1 MEVNNGGVRVQQ
13 TVLLIEQG
21 DLAMTAGELAAWVA
35 SLLTFTTFYM
45 KTMLPLRVVGIL
57 SNVAFLTFAVLENI
71 VPVILLHGTLL
82 PLNIFRLHQ
91 ILKLVRE
98 MREASTGEL
107 AMDALVPFMSQ
118 RRFKAGDTLFRKGEP
133 SREMFYV
140 RQGIVR
146 LEEIGKTIGESDMLG
161 EISMFSPSRQRTA
174 TAVCETDCELLRM
187 SDDQVL
193 RLYYQNPKFGFYIVR
208 LITQRLVENYERFAA
223 EQESRAGLR
232 ARDPSETAPDRV
244 RDKAPVPAAPAKPVR
259 RTRSRAVYGIVGGAG
274 ATAALLAYAGWWL
287 APYFASVLFR
297 DAAVTTWINVATS
310 PIHGNLE
317 ESALAVGRRVGADG
331 RIALVRNR
339 QADPSE
345 VERAAAELARA
356 EAEVVELQAYLE
368 RIREVDGQWRART
381 AEYAETFKKNL
392 ETDIEGTRRELD
404 YIDQRLSLERAVAE
418 RRQTLARQGN
428 ASQTDADDAL
438 AEVRELERLR
448 AERER
453 MIALAEERRQAAD
466 RGVFLVADGRNPE
479 WAFQSEDRVLL
490 ELAQATRALADAQA
504 ALAEARAAG
513 AAARQAFDLISA
525 SPIVA
530 PPGSSVWSVLA
541 GAGAAVEVGTP
552 VAEWIDCG
560 TILVDVPVSDLEVG
574 LLRQGMPAEVVLE
587 GETQVRQGT
596 VLLTRGAAS
605 VLGRTDLAALAKGH
619 GVGRGQAIVSLEHT
633 PEDAEACPIGVAAW
647 VDFPEIDF
655 VDELRA
661 RLRL

>member
-1 MEVNNGGVRVQQ
+1 
-13 TVLLIEQG
+13 
-21 DLAMTAGELAAWVA
+21 MTAGELAAWVA

-45 KTMLPLRVVGIL
+45 KTMLPLRVLGIL
-57 SNVAFLTFAVLENI
+57 SNVAFLTFALIEQI
-71 VPVILLHGTLL
+71 VPVALLHGTLL

-91 ILKLVRE
+91 ILKLVGE

-107 AMDALVPFMSQ
+107 AMDALVPFMS
-118 RRFKAGDTLFRKGEP
+118 RRWFKAGETLFRKGDL

-140 RQGIVR
+140 RQGIIR

-193 RLYYQNPKFGFYIVR
+193 RLYYQNPKFGFYIAR
-208 LITQRLVENYERFAA
+208 LITQRLVENYEKFTS
-223 EQESRAGLR
+223 EQESLKAGLR
-232 ARDPSETAPDRV
+232 ARDPSENAPGRLS
-244 RDKAPVPAAPAKPVR
+244 DKAPVPASPAGPVR
-259 RTRSRAVYGIVGGAG
+259 RTRSKAIYGIVGGAG
-274 ATAALLAYAGWWL
+274 ATAALVAYAGWWL
-287 APYFASVLFR
+287 APYFTSVLFR
-297 DAAVTTWINVATS
+297 DAAVTTWINGATS

-317 ESALAVGRRVGADG
+317 GPAPAVGKRVGADG
-331 RIALVRNR
+331 RIAMVRNQ

-345 VERAAAELARA
+345 VERAAAEVARA
-356 EAEVVELQAYLE
+356 EAEVVELQAYLA
-368 RIREVDGQWRART
+368 RIREVDAQWRTRT

-392 ETDIEGTRRELD
+392 ETDIAGTRRELD
-404 YIDQRLSLERAVAE
+404 YIDARLSLERAVAE
-418 RRQTLARQGN
+418 RSQTLARRGN
-428 ASQTDADDAL
+428 ASQTEADDAL

-504 ALAEARAAG
+504 ALAEARAAA
-513 AAARQAFDLISA
+513 AAARQAFALISA

-530 PPGSSVWSVLA
+530 PPDSLVWSVLA

-552 VAEWIDCG
+552 VAEWIDCD

-605 VLGRTDLAALAKGH
+605 VLGSTDLAAVAKGRNP
-619 GVGRGQAIVSLEHT
+619 GVGQVIVSLEYT
-633 PEDAEACPIGVAAW
+633 PEDAQDCPIGVAAW
-647 VDFPEIDF
+647 VDFPEID
-655 VDELRA
+655 VIDRLRA

>member
-1 MEVNNGGVRVQQ
+1 
-13 TVLLIEQG
+13 
-21 DLAMTAGELAAWVA
+21 MTAGELAAWVA

-45 KTMLPLRVVGIL
+45 KTMLPLRVVGIM
-57 SNVAFLTFAVLENI
+57 SNVAFLTFAMLENI

-91 ILKLVRE
+91 ILKLVSE
-98 MREASTGEL
+98 MRDASTGEL

-118 RRFKAGDTLFRKGEP
+118 RRFKAGETLFRKGDP
-133 SREMFYV
+133 SHEMFYV
-140 RQGIVR
+140 RQGTIR

-208 LITQRLVENYERFAA
+208 LITRRLVENYERFAS
-223 EQESRAGLR
+223 EQEARAGLR
-232 ARDPSETAPDRV
+232 ARDPSESLPDRV
-244 RDKAPVPAAPAKPVR
+244 RDKAPVLAAPARPMR
-259 RTRSRAVYGIVGGAG
+259 RTRSKAIYGIVGGAG
-274 ATAALLAYAGWWL
+274 ATAALVAYAGWWL
-287 APYFASVLFR
+287 APYFTSVLFR

-317 ESALAVGRRVGADG
+317 GPVPAVGRRVGADG
-331 RIALVRNR
+331 RIAMVRNQ

-356 EAEVVELQAYLE
+356 EAEVVELQAYLD
-368 RIREVDGQWRART
+368 RIREVDAQWRART
-381 AEYAETFKKNL
+381 ADYAATFKRNL
-392 ETDIEGTRRELD
+392 ETDIEGTRQELE
-404 YIDQRLSLERAVAE
+404 YVTQRLMLERGVAE
-418 RRQTLARQGN
+418 RRQMLARQGN
-428 ASQTDADDAL
+428 VPQSDADDAL
-438 AEVRELERLR
+438 AEVKELERAR

-504 ALAEARAAG
+504 ALAEARAAA
-513 AAARQAFDLISA
+513 AAARQEFDMISA
-525 SPIVA
+525 SPIVT
-530 PPGSSVWSVLA
+530 PPGSLVWSVLA
-541 GAGAAVEVGTP
+541 GAGAAVDVGTP
-552 VAEWIDCG
+552 VAEWIDCD

-605 VLGRTDLAALAKGH
+605 VLGSTDLAAVAKGH
-619 GVGRGQAIVSLEHT
+619 GEDRGQAIVSLELAPKDT
-633 PEDAEACPIGVAAW
+633 DACPIGVAAW

-655 VDELRA
+655 IDELRA